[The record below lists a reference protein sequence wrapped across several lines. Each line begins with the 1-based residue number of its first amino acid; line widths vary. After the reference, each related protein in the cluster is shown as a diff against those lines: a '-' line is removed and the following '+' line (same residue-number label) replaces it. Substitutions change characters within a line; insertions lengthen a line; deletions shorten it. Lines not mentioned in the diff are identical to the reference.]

1 MNPDLYDSHEVT
13 IDLSDPKEFTIDGVR
28 RLLAS
33 KTGLESDGSVPGSY
47 LGYYRLW
54 VTKNGKAYIEDN
66 PGYPTDIDLQ
76 NHAIR
81 FESWHRSYVG
91 KDAANDDKWVNEVYN
106 MLKYARGQCVKDGPH
121 RLGEAFYAD
130 YTP

>member
-1 MNPDLYDSHEVT
+1 MNLN
-13 IDLSDPKEFTIDGVR
+13 LNDPNEFTKDGVR

-66 PGYPTDIDLQ
+66 PGDPTDIALQ
-76 NHAIR
+76 THAIR
-81 FESWHRSYVG
+81 FELLHRSYVG
-91 KDAANDDKWVNEVYN
+91 QDAANDDKWVNEEYL
-106 MLKYARGQCVKDGPH
+106 MLKRWWDIYSRDGSL
-121 RLGEAFYAD
+121 RLGDAIYAD
-130 YTP
+130 YLPPALHK